1 MSPLPLTP
9 SFTRAIGSTLNV
21 VVVGDNRIGMV
32 PAKGIEVA
40 EPLGEAVA
48 DLRLGLGDGLH
59 AGHGK
64 HDVVGIFPGNLENGR
79 GLGGGR

>member
-32 PAKGIEVA
+32 TFYRWREEFG
-40 EPLGEAVA
+40 GMS
-48 DLRLGLGDGLH
+48 GD
-59 AGHGK
+59 
-64 HDVVGIFPGNLENGR
+64 
-79 GLGGGR
+79 